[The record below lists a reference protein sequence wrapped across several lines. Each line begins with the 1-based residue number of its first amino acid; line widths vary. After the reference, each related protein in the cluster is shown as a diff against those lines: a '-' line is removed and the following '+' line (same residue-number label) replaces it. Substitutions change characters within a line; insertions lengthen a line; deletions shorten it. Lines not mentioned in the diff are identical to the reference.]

1 MDSHQNS
8 KEMNVAR
15 TSWFD
20 EKAEH
25 PLVTDQVNK
34 LGAFTDAMADG
45 IVDKTE
51 LEEQEQ
57 RLTAAMK
64 ALEPVLDDALHATVT
79 KVLVELSA
87 YNIMRLLHELQ
98 AQRARVAF
106 NGA

>member
-1 MDSHQNS
+1 M
-8 KEMNVAR
+8 AR

-25 PLVTDQVNK
+25 PLVTEQVNK
-34 LGAFTDAMADG
+34 LESFTDAMADG
-45 IVDKTE
+45 IVDKEE
-51 LEEQEQ
+51 LQAQEQ

-64 ALEPVLDDALHATVT
+64 ALEPALDDGLHGQVT

-106 NGA
+106 GNA